1 MGKYKFESREYI
13 TKGDLNGY
21 VVGIISF
28 ADDDDNETSH
38 DFIFRH
44 HDPKNGK
51 DFKLISIDYG
61 YKNPY
66 IDTVW
71 DDIEK
76 ELKSYVLSK
85 I

>member
-13 TKGDLNGY
+13 TKGDLKGY

-28 ADDDDNETSH
+28 SDEDNETSH

-44 HDPKNGK
+44 HDPKNGE
-51 DFKLISIDYG
+51 DFKLISIDHG
-61 YKNPY
+61 YIVPY

-76 ELKSYVLSK
+76 ELKSYVVSK